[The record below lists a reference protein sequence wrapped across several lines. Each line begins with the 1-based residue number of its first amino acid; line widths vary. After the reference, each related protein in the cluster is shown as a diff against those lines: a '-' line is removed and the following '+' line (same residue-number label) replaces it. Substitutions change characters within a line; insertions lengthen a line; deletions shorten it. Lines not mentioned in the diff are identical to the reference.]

1 MALYWIDTEKIR
13 LSYYTGKTNLRGF
26 CVVYVRMIEGDRI
39 IRISTGLRVKGIYW
53 DNGKIDL
60 HQCNRIDLK
69 EHREKD
75 IKLNRII
82 AEVEEVYLNSG
93 KVGKHTLTK
102 IIGDITGMK
111 QKKKSAIKLTTLM
124 EGVAMDNN
132 NPKSQRVIL
141 SHVDK
146 FKSFLTEKKIED
158 TPESLTTS
166 TMRKYREWLLNQPI
180 TTRRAKDLFS
190 YIFTFAGKIERK
202 HGISFDELNKNKIE
216 PIEINLTQT
225 ERLRGI
231 ALTRE
236 EIKKIEGLNL
246 SGNME
251 RYRDYF
257 LLQCYTGVRR
267 EDITLLL
274 DENNFREVKENP
286 YVIFNNQKTGT
297 EVIIPL
303 SGLFGDITP
312 LWKKWKGGKLEDKQ
326 FPTYNLN
333 IKEIAKRAGL
343 NREIKKT
350 EERKG
355 VKSVITKPLFELISS
370 HSGRHTFITNCQR
383 DLNLSPAQIRKITGH
398 STTEIIEK
406 TYTNTTT
413 EDNINLL
420 ENVLKSNPIPENK
433 FTSSVNGNPEEIGLE
448 GIIREVCKLIG
459 LEVKGEISV
468 IDTLNRINR
477 RKGEIMERYGKSM
490 YEKIKSLLTIGKNP
504 NDIERI
510 KLIFCKA
517 FNRRIKVKI

>member
-1 MALYWIDTEKIR
+1 
-13 LSYYTGKTNLRGF
+13 
-26 CVVYVRMIEGDRI
+26 
-39 IRISTGLRVKGIYW
+39 
-53 DNGKIDL
+53 
-60 HQCNRIDLK
+60 
-69 EHREKD
+69 
-75 IKLNRII
+75 
-82 AEVEEVYLNSG
+82 
-93 KVGKHTLTK
+93 
-102 IIGDITGMK
+102 
-111 QKKKSAIKLTTLM
+111 
-124 EGVAMDNN
+124 MD
-132 NPKSQRVIL
+132 S
-141 SHVDK
+141 S
-146 FKSFLTEKKIED
+146 E
-158 TPESLTTS
+158 
-166 TMRKYREWLLNQPI
+166 
-180 TTRRAKDLFS
+180 
-190 YIFTFAGKIERK
+190 
-202 HGISFDELNKNKIE
+202 IE

-236 EIKKIEGLNL
+236 EIKKTEGLNL
-246 SGNME
+246 SGDLE
-251 RYRDYF
+251 RYRDFF

-274 DENNFREVKENP
+274 DENNFREVKGNP

-312 LWKKWKGGKLEDKQ
+312 LWKKWKGEKLEDKQ
-326 FPTYNLN
+326 FNTYHIN

-420 ENVLKSNPIPENK
+420 ENALKSNPIPENK
-433 FTSSVNGNPEEIGLE
+433 FPFVPDTNLSILNGNPEEVGLE
-448 GIIREVCKLIG
+448 NILREVCKIIG
-459 LEVKGEISV
+459 LEVKLNGGEISV
-468 IDTLNRINR
+468 IDTLNRIER
-477 RKGEIMERYGKSM
+477 RKGEIIRRYGKGK
-490 YEKIKSLLTIGKNP
+490 YEKLKSLLTIGKNP

-517 FNRRIKVKI
+517 FNRRIKVKTLMSH